1 MTADGHGQAA
11 AAPDETSLPKPATA
25 ATRAANAA
33 VLDQLDFGDERA
45 FEAMK
50 RGFVAPLPDGGVIRD
65 ARGRVSFDSGA
76 FDFIEGPAPDTV
88 NPSLWRQSRIIKY
101 AGLFQVTDRIY
112 QVRNHDIANVTIIEG
127 DGGLIVVDVGTVAET
142 TRAAMELY
150 YAHRPERLPV
160 VAVLYTHPHLDHFG
174 GILGVTTVEDVAA
187 GRVQIIAPGADFDR
201 YALGENVICG
211 NVMARRANHAFGN
224 LLPPG
229 PRGFVTDGIGIGHVK
244 GASAYIPPTD
254 HITRTGEERTLAG
267 LTFQFQMAPDT
278 EAPEEFHF
286 YVPELRALTCAENA
300 NHSLHNIQTLRGART
315 RDAANFARY
324 LDEALELWGD
334 EAEVHYGPH
343 TWPVWGTENIREFL
357 SSQRDSYK
365 YIHDQTLRLANQGL
379 TPVEIAET
387 LRLPD
392 ALGRSWWNRGYH
404 GTVSHNAKAVYA
416 KELGWYNGNPMNLYP
431 LPEGALGLRYVEAM
445 GGADRVVRLAREAFE
460 ADDYRWAAEL
470 AGRAVHADP
479 AHRAA
484 REVQADAYE
493 QLGYQAEGPQW
504 RYVFLTAAQEL
515 RQGRP
520 AAPGAGAASGRT
532 VAAMPLPILLDF
544 VAVRLDG
551 PKAEHID
558 VRINLVVPDAP
569 SPYSLRVG
577 RGVLNHWARPSE
589 DADLTLTADRTTLV
603 DALFRPGRFD
613 EALAA
618 GTMRAEGDTDAFRTL
633 VGLLDT
639 FDRNFDLL
647 GPHLPADG

>member
-1 MTADGHGQAA
+1 MTAEGSPQTAGAVSDRTG
-11 AAPDETSLPKPATA
+11 PKPATE
-25 ATRAANAA
+25 ATRAANAS
-33 VLDQLDFGDERA
+33 VLDQLDFDDDRA

-50 RGFVAPLPDGGVIRD
+50 RGFVAPLLDGGVIRD
-65 ARGRVSFDSGA
+65 ARGRVSFDAGS
-76 FDFIEGPAPDTV
+76 FDYIEGPAPDTV
-88 NPSLWRQSRIIKY
+88 NPSLWRQSQIIKY

-112 QVRNHDIANVTIIEG
+112 QVRNHDIANVTIVEG

-160 VAVLYTHPHLDHFG
+160 VAVIYTHPHLDHYG
-174 GILGVTTVEDVAA
+174 GVLGVTSAEDVAA
-187 GRVQIIAPGADFDR
+187 GRVQVIAPGTDFDR

-211 NVMARRANHAFGN
+211 NVMARRAAHAFGN

-229 PRGFVTDGIGIGHVK
+229 PRGFVTDGIGIGHVR
-244 GASAYIPPTD
+244 GSSAYIPPTD

-286 YVPELRALTCAENA
+286 YIPELKALTCAENA
-300 NHSLHNIQTLRGART
+300 NHTLHNIQTLRGART

-324 LDEALELWGD
+324 LDEAVELWGD

-343 TWPVWGTENIREFL
+343 TWPVWGGENIREFL
-357 SSQRDSYK
+357 TSQRDSYK

-392 ALGRSWWNRGYH
+392 VLGRAWWNRGYH
-404 GTVSHNAKAVYA
+404 GTVSHNAKAVFA

-431 LPEGALGLRYVEAM
+431 LPDGDLGRRYTDAM
-445 GGADRVVRLAREAFE
+445 GGVDRVVQLAREAFE
-460 ADDYRWAAEL
+460 AADYRWAVEL
-470 AGRAVHADP
+470 AGRAVHAEPGNQD
-479 AHRAA
+479 A
-484 REVQADAYE
+484 RETQADAYE

-515 RQGRP
+515 RRGRP
-520 AAPGAGAASGRT
+520 AKPAPGSASGRT
-532 VAAMPLPILLDF
+532 MAAMPLPILLDF
-544 VAVRLDG
+544 VAVRLNG
-551 PKAEHID
+551 PKAEHVD
-558 VRINLVVPDAP
+558 VGINLAVTDAA
-569 SPYSLRVG
+569 SPRSLRVS
-577 RGVLNHWARPSE
+577 RGVLNHWARLSE
-589 DADLTLTADRTTLV
+589 DAELTLTMDRSTLV
-603 DALFRPGRFD
+603 DVLFRPGRFD

-618 GTMRAEGDTDAFRTL
+618 GTVRAEGDTDAFRMLT
-633 VGLLDT
+633 GLLDT

-647 GPHLPADG
+647 GPHL